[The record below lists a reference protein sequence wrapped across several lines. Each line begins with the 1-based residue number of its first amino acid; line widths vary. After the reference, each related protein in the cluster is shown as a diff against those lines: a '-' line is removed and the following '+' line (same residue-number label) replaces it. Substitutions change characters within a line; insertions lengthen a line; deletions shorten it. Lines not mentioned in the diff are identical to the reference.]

1 MVEQRIRNARVV
13 GSSPISGTIPS
24 VNPNVQRTPL
34 WRFLAPRFWPI
45 WIGVGLV
52 RLLILLPF
60 RWLTPLGRTFGRI
73 AWASA
78 ARERHV
84 AAVNIRLC
92 LPELGRRDV
101 KRLIRRHFEA
111 LGCAL
116 FDTALVWWASDQR
129 LQARIR
135 LEGTEH
141 LAQALARGQG
151 AILLSAHFTALEMGA
166 RALCIHGPTAI
177 TYQTPRNPLIAELS
191 LRARKRRAIRVISSD
206 SVRELLTSLKANLPL
221 WYAPDQKD
229 FGKASAMVPL
239 FGHAAATNVATS
251 RIARITGASVLP
263 YFPERLADGSGFVVR
278 ILPPFADFPSD
289 DPIADAARFH
299 ALIEAHVRRCPEQ
312 YLWTYKRFKRPG
324 TDGDPYRR

>member
-13 GSSPISGTIPS
+13 GSSPISGIIHS
-24 VNPNVQRTPL
+24 VNPNVQRVPL

-45 WIGVGLV
+45 WVGVGLV

-60 RWLTPLGRTFGRI
+60 RLLTPIGRTFGRI
-73 AWASA
+73 AWCSA

-92 LPELGRRDV
+92 LSDLEPREV
-101 KRLIRRHFEA
+101 KRLIRRHFEM

-129 LQARIR
+129 LQPRVR

-141 LAQALARGQG
+141 LAQALARGHG
-151 AILLSAHFTALEMGA
+151 AILLSAHFTSLEMGA
-166 RALCIHGPTAI
+166 RALAMHGAIAI

-191 LRARKRRAIRVISSD
+191 LRARAGRAQRAISSG
-206 SVRELLTSLKANLPL
+206 SVRDLLQSLKDNLPL
-221 WYAPDQKD
+221 WYAPDQTA
-229 FGKASAMVPL
+229 FGKASAVVPF
-239 FGHAAATNVATS
+239 FGQAAATNVATS
-251 RIARITGASVLP
+251 RIARITGATVLP
-263 YFPERLADGSGFVVR
+263 YFPERLADGSGFLMR
-278 ILPPFADFPSD
+278 ILPPFEDFPSD

-312 YLWTYKRFKRPG
+312 YVWTYKRFKRPG
-324 TDGDPYRR
+324 PDGDPYRR